1 MQPGSQKNY
10 TFIYPQNHRQR
21 LLGYILTRSS
31 ERVVSDYQNEVVY
44 ILFYDVL
51 AVVCDCL

>member
-1 MQPGSQKNY
+1 MYPGSQKNY